1 LKSRVAIT
9 GVAGFIGSNLADRL
23 VREGHSVVGI
33 DNLSYGVR
41 EQVPAEVEFHQKDI
55 RDSDLA
61 GLFQGC
67 QAIFHLA
74 AKNCIPDCQRDP
86 VDTVSINVLGTTQ
99 VFEAA
104 CRAGVPKVIYAESS
118 ALYEGS
124 KLLPT
129 PESELYPESFY
140 SLSKMAGYQ
149 LAEGFRRDRG
159 LIITALRYFC
169 VYGPRQDYR
178 RTVPPLMSA
187 FLLKLLAG
195 EQPTIY
201 GNGSKRRDFVFVDDV
216 NDFHLQCLNDG
227 RTDNLSVN
235 LGTGT
240 YHSVAE
246 IYEIIRE
253 LLGSQ
258 IKPRYLPD
266 QPGEAQDTL
275 ADITLAR
282 SLGWEPRTALL
293 EGIRAMLAYLQE
305 HVL

>member
-1 LKSRVAIT
+1 MAIT

-23 VREGHSVVGI
+23 VREGHAVVGI

-55 RDSDLA
+55 RDADLA
-61 GLFQGC
+61 GLLQGC
-67 QAIFHLA
+67 QAVFHLA

-124 KLLPT
+124 KRLPT
-129 PESELYPESFY
+129 PESELHPESFY

-216 NDFHLQCLNDG
+216 NDFHMQCLTDA
-227 RTDNLSVN
+227 RCDNLSVN

-253 LLGSQ
+253 LLGSPIQ
-258 IKPRYLPD
+258 PRFMPD

-275 ADITLAR
+275 ADIALAR
-282 SLGWEPRTALL
+282 SLGWEPRTPLL
-293 EGIRAMLAYLQE
+293 EGIRAMLAYLRE

>member
-1 LKSRVAIT
+1 MAIT
-9 GVAGFIGSNLADRL
+9 GVAGFIGSNLAERL
-23 VREGHSVVGI
+23 LREGYAVVGI

-61 GLFQGC
+61 DRFRGC

-118 ALYEGS
+118 ALYEGC

-140 SLSKMAGYQ
+140 ALSKMAGYQ
-149 LAEGFRRDRG
+149 LAEGFRRERG

-195 EQPTIY
+195 QQPTIY
-201 GNGSKRRDFVFVDDV
+201 GDGSKRRDFVFVDDV
-216 NDFHLQCLNDG
+216 NDFHLQCLNDA

-240 YHSVAE
+240 YYSVAE
-246 IYEIIRE
+246 IYQIIRN

-258 IKPRYLPD
+258 IEPRYLPD

-275 ADITLAR
+275 ADISLAR
-282 SLGWEPRTALL
+282 SLGWQPRTDLL
-293 EGIRAMLAYLQE
+293 DGIRAMLAHLRE
-305 HVL
+305 HVV

>member
-1 LKSRVAIT
+1 MKSRVAIT

-23 VREGHSVVGI
+23 VREGYQVVGI

-41 EQVPAEVEFHQKDI
+41 EQVPEQVEFHEKDI
-55 RDSDLA
+55 RDPHLRD
-61 GLFQGC
+61 LFQGC
-67 QAIFHLA
+67 QAVFHLA

-86 VDTVSINVLGTTQ
+86 VETVSINVLGTTQ

-104 CRAGVPKVIYAESS
+104 CQAGVARVIYAESS

-124 KLLPT
+124 KVLPT
-129 PESELYPESFY
+129 PESELFPESFY

-149 LAEGFRRDRG
+149 LAEGFRKDRG

-178 RTVPPLMSA
+178 RSVPPLMSA

-201 GNGSKRRDFVFVDDV
+201 GNGSKRRDFVYVDDV
-216 NDFHLQCLNDG
+216 NDFHLQCLEDP

-246 IYEIIRE
+246 IYEIIRQ
-253 LLGSQ
+253 LLGSDTQ
-258 IKPRYLPD
+258 PRHLPD

-275 ADITLAR
+275 ADISLAR
-282 SLGWEPRTALL
+282 SLGWEPRTGLL
-293 EGIRAMLAYLQE
+293 DGIRAMLAHLRQ